1 MKTSEILNTLAPP
14 SSTRSCQQTV
24 IALEDIVD
32 LESTPRLDALFQAA
46 CSGAE
51 RVTLDMSRLQLI
63 DEAAIASVLR
73 GMATL
78 GAAGVD
84 LHVRYPSPM
93 ALQLFEMCGPLQMLG
108 VDFALDSARFC
119 RVRGS
124 TEVADIESADMQLT
138 DLDVSRQRAEASR

>member
-108 VDFALDSARFC
+108 VDFALGHAAHRPRRFPTAG
-119 RVRGS
+119 RGEPVTTS
-124 TEVADIESADMQLT
+124 KGLRDQHHPP
-138 DLDVSRQRAEASR
+138 